1 MTQPELPREPY
12 FDPRDGF
19 FAPRPHAR
27 SPWSADML
35 HGRVVAGLL
44 GREIEIAHGDPAF
57 QFTRLTVDMF
67 RVPPMKPLEV
77 RSELTRDGNRI
88 RVAAATLWCEG
99 VQVAQASGVLLRRGE
114 EPAGE
119 VWSPQH
125 WDMPH
130 PDDVPGRPGLGG
142 EIKSQPREGGLGF
155 GKRAWMRETIELVAG
170 EPLTPF
176 LRAALA
182 VDFVSPLA
190 NAGSDGLEFLNADVT
205 LYLHRDPKDVWIGFD
220 VTGHESSGGVGL
232 GACTLY
238 DLEGAIGYGVVCA
251 VANRRSPEMARQ
263 RS

>member
-1 MTQPELPREPY
+1 MTQPEFPREPY
-12 FDPRDGF
+12 FDPKDGL

-44 GREIEIAHGDPAF
+44 GREMEMAYGDPAF

-77 RSELTRDGNRI
+77 RSDLTRDGNRI

-99 VQVAQASGVLLRRGE
+99 VQIAQASGVLLRRGE
-114 EPAGE
+114 QPEGAI
-119 VWSPQH
+119 WSPPP

-142 EIKSQPREGGLGF
+142 EIKSLAMAEGWAL
-155 GKRAWMRETIELVAG
+155 GKRAWLRDTIELVAG

-182 VDFVSPLA
+182 VDFASPMA
-190 NAGSDGLEFLNADVT
+190 NGGANGLEFLNADAT
-205 LYLHRDPKDVWIGFD
+205 LYLHRDPEGDWIGFET
-220 VTGHESSGGVGL
+220 TGHESSDGVGI
-232 GACTLY
+232 GNCTLH
-238 DLEGAIGYGVVCA
+238 DLRGAIGYGVVCA
-251 VANRRSPEMARQ
+251 VANRRNSEMSRP